1 MQNKEL
7 IVAIITLAST
17 LFPIIIGFVAGF
29 INRVKAVKKAKE
41 ALAESKTEEERQ
53 RSEAEKQSALNELK
67 SFAQTCVVEA
77 ENLYK
82 DIDTMVKSQGKT
94 CGAIKKDGVMTKIL
108 QACLTKGIAF
118 DEEYWSKAIDELV
131 EVTRK
136 VNAKK

>member
-7 IVAIITLAST
+7 IAAIITLVST
-17 LFPIIIGFVAGF
+17 LIPIIIGFVAGF

-41 ALAESKTEEERQ
+41 ALAESKTEEDRQ
-53 RSEAEKQSALNELK
+53 RAEAEKQAAMNELK
-67 SFAQTCVVEA
+67 TFAQECVVEA

-82 DIDTMVKSQGKT
+82 NVDKLVKQTGGT
-94 CGAIKKDGVMTKIL
+94 YGAQKKDSVMTKIL
-108 QACLTKGIAF
+108 QACLTKGVAF

-136 VNAKK
+136 VNAK

>member
-7 IVAIITLAST
+7 IAAIITLAST
-17 LFPIIIGFVAGF
+17 LIPIIIGFIAGF

-53 RSEAEKQSALNELK
+53 RAEAEKQAAMNDLK
-67 SFAQTCVVEA
+67 TLAQGFVVEA

-82 DIDTMVKSQGKT
+82 SVDTLVKQTGGT
-94 CGAIKKDGVMTKIL
+94 CGAQKKDSVMTKIL
-108 QACLTKGIAF
+108 QACLTKGVAF
-118 DEEYWSKAIDELV
+118 DEEYWSKTIDELV

-136 VNAKK
+136 VNAK